1 MITASHLPDHPGP
14 WPAADRGVVTDPSEL
29 FALLGL
35 EPDLLPSARRAAAVF
50 GLRVPRSYI
59 ARMRRGDPTDPLLRQ
74 VLPLDVELEERS
86 GFTSDPVGD
95 LASGVVPG
103 LLQKYRG
110 RALLI
115 TTGACGVN
123 CRFCFR
129 REFPY
134 SDQLASGGRM
144 RDAMDRIAGDTSLH
158 EVILSGGDPLVL
170 PAARLRALG
179 DAIAAIPHVRRIR
192 IHSRQPVVAPGSV
205 DEALLQWFAQAP
217 LPIVLVIHTNHARE
231 LDATVEEALRRIAA
245 HRVTLLS
252 QSVLLRGVNDDLET
266 LVELS
271 ERLMEVGVLP
281 YYLHLL
287 DRVRGSGHFE
297 VDEHRAVAL
306 HAALRERLPGYLV
319 PRLVRETAGAKSKT
333 LVSGSGG

>member
-1 MITASHLPDHPGP
+1 MITASHLPDHPGS
-14 WPAADRGVVTDPSEL
+14 WLAADRGVITDPSEL
-29 FALLGL
+29 VTLLGL
-35 EPDLLPSARRAAAVF
+35 EPDLLPAARRAAAVF
-50 GLRVPRSYI
+50 GLRVPRSFV

-74 VLPLDVELEERS
+74 VLPLDVELEQRA

-95 LASGVVPG
+95 LTSGLVPG

-134 SDQLASGGRM
+134 GDQLASGARM
-144 RDAMDRIAGDTSLH
+144 RDAIARIAGDPSLH

-179 DAIAAIPHVRRIR
+179 EAIAAIPHVRRIR
-192 IHSRQPVVAPGSV
+192 IHSRQPVVAPESV
-205 DEALLQWFAQAP
+205 DEALLRWFADAP
-217 LPIVLVIHTNHARE
+217 RPIVLVLHANHARE
-231 LDATVEEALRRIAA
+231 LDDAVEVALRRIAA

-266 LVELS
+266 LAALS
-271 ERLMEVGVLP
+271 ERLMAIGVLP

-287 DRVRGSGHFE
+287 DRVRGSAHFE
-297 VDEHRAVAL
+297 VDEHRAVTL
-306 HAALRERLPGYLV
+306 HTALRERLPGYLV

-333 LVSGSGG
+333 LVSGSGA